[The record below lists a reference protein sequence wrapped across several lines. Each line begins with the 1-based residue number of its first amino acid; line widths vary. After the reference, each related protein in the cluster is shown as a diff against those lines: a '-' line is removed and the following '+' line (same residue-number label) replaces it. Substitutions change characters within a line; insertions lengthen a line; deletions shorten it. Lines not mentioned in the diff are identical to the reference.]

1 MAGRE
6 ADLRR
11 RRKPEGTA
19 PVRKQSK
26 GKERKMKGLS
36 PQNPIGDSSEIER
49 FVRPRIQGILNEIN
63 GEKSIDEIAVPVVEE
78 CDGAPDDNDA
88 QQG

>member
-1 MAGRE
+1 
-6 ADLRR
+6 
-11 RRKPEGTA
+11 
-19 PVRKQSK
+19 
-26 GKERKMKGLS
+26 MKGLS
-36 PQNPIGDSSEIER
+36 PQNPIVDSSEIER